1 MFFWICTSFTY
12 MLLINLCIVANT
24 VCLALDYYPTNNELQ
39 AVLDIFNIV
48 FFAIFFIE
56 LVIKIIGLGPV
67 VFIRDFY
74 NIFDSLIGKFKL

>member
-12 MLLINLCIVANT
+12 MILINLCIVANT

-48 FFAIFFIE
+48 FFAIFFVE

-74 NIFDSLIGKFKL
+74 NIFDSLIGTFKL